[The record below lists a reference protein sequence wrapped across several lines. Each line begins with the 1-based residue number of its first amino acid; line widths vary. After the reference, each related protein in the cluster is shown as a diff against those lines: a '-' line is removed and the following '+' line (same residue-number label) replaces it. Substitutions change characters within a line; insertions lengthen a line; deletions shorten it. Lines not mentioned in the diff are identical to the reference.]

1 MNDDLPEAIG
11 AAFVDALLVIILVGF
26 LAWAA
31 AGYP

>member
-1 MNDDLPEAIG
+1 MNDQLPEAIG
-11 AAFVDALLVIILVGF
+11 AAFVDTLLVIILVGF